1 MLRLLGAHLVRRP
14 WLFLVA
20 ALVLVLDAV
29 LLGADLP
36 DRLGNGGTTDPG
48 SESARV
54 QRVLEAHY
62 PEQQPNLVL
71 LVSVPE
77 GAQVDDRA
85 FAAQGAALAERL
97 AFEKP
102 VVGVVSYWQTGLAE
116 LRSHDGRQAVVAA
129 RIQGDEK
136 QARAALEELAPR
148 FRGEQGGKAGQ
159 DGQGGQ
165 GGEDGKG
172 GRGGLSV
179 RITGPLAVQN
189 EIQGT
194 VADDLARSELI
205 ALPLTLI
212 VLVWVFGGVLAAA
225 LPVLVGLVTV
235 LATGAVLRIITG
247 FTEVSVFAQNLT
259 TALGLGL
266 AIDYALLI
274 VRRFREELDAGAL
287 PGEAVL
293 RTVRTAG
300 RTVLFSA
307 LTVAVALAAMLVFPL
322 YFLRSLA
329 YAGITVVLVSALAAL
344 TVLPAVLALLGRR
357 VDALTV
363 RRRGRGRGR
372 VNAPAPKGRVTELV
386 MRRAPLVTMAVTG
399 VLLVLGLPFLD
410 ARFGTAD
417 HRQLPAA
424 SESRIAQEVL
434 REEFDDLP
442 EGSIPVLLRTGGA
455 TPAAAR
461 ATAERIAGKLSALA
475 GVTRVESSA
484 GTYRD
489 GVRSEVPSPADSGR
503 RTAGHDL
510 LTVVAE
516 DDTAATSAA
525 HQELVGRLRGAAGS
539 DGASVGGPAAEVV
552 DSKAAI
558 GRGLVPALGFIL
570 VGTLVL
576 VFLLTGS
583 LALPLLTIVLNGLSL
598 TAMFGAVVWVFQ
610 EGGLSG
616 PLGFT
621 ATGDVEATLP
631 VLMFC
636 VAFGLS
642 MDYGVFLVARIKEH
656 FDRTA
661 DHRASVLH
669 GMRTTGGLITAAAVV
684 LSVVFVSIGLS
695 RITNTKMLGLGVAL
709 AVLVDALVV
718 RTLLVPAVL
727 ALLGPRTWWAPAP
740 LRRIHQRLG
749 LREESG
755 PLVPADPPDSP
766 DSPGGPDGPDGP
778 ASPDSPAGPERTTH
792 DRAPAAL

>member
-1 MLRLLGAHLVRRP
+1 MLRLLGAHVVRRP

-20 ALVLVLDAV
+20 ALVLVLDAI

-36 DRLGNGGTTDPG
+36 DRLGSGGTTDPA

-77 GAQVDDRA
+77 GGQVDDRA
-85 FAAQGAALAERL
+85 LAAQGARLAERL

-116 LRSHDGRQAVVAA
+116 LRSHDGRQAVIAA
-129 RIQGDEK
+129 RIVGDEDR
-136 QARAALEELAPR
+136 ARSALEELAPR
-148 FRGEQGGKAGQ
+148 FRG
-159 DGQGGQ
+159 GQG
-165 GGEDGKG
+165 E
-172 GRGGLSV
+172 LTV
-179 RITGPLAVQN
+179 RITGPLAVRD
-189 EIQGT
+189 EIQST
-194 VADDLARSELI
+194 VAEDLARSELI

-235 LATGAVLRIITG
+235 LATGAVLRIVTG

-274 VRRFREELDAGAL
+274 VRRFREELDAGAA
-287 PGEAVL
+287 PGDAVA

-307 LTVAVALAAMLVFPL
+307 LTVAVALSAMLVFPL

-363 RRRGRGRGR
+363 RRRRRGTARGP
-372 VNAPAPKGRVTELV
+372 VADGRVTRLV
-386 MRRAPLVTMAVTG
+386 MRRAPLVTIAVTG
-399 VLLVLGLPFLD
+399 VLLVLGLPFLN

-417 HRQLPAA
+417 HRQLPA
-424 SESRIAQEVL
+424 SSQSRAAQESL
-434 REEFDDLP
+434 RADFDDLP
-442 EGSIPVLLRTGGA
+442 EGAVPVLLRDGGA
-455 TPAAAR
+455 
-461 ATAERIAGKLSALA
+461 ATAEAGERTGRIAGKLSALA

-489 GVRSEVPSPADSGR
+489 GLRTEVASPADSGR
-503 RTAGHDL
+503 RTAGYDL

-525 HQELVGRLRGAAGS
+525 HQDLVRVLRAAVGP
-539 DGASVGGPAAEVV
+539 DGGSVGGPAAEVV
-552 DSKAAI
+552 DGKAAI
-558 GRGLVPALGFIL
+558 GRGLAPALAL
-570 VGTLVL
+570 VLLGTLLL

-583 LALPLLTIVLNGLSL
+583 VVLPVLTVLLNGLSL
-598 TAMFGAVVWVFQ
+598 TAMFGAVVLVFQ
-610 EGGLSG
+610 EGALSG

-656 FDRTA
+656 HDRGG
-661 DHRASVLH
+661 DHRASVLA
-669 GMRTTGGLITAAAVV
+669 GMRSTGGLITAAAVV

-740 LRRIHQRLG
+740 LRRLHRRLG
-749 LREESG
+749 LREGFG
-755 PLVPADPPDSP
+755 PEPQPRTPHT
-766 DSPGGPDGPDGP
+766 
-778 ASPDSPAGPERTTH
+778 PAGPERTPH
-792 DRAPAAL
+792 DREPAAL

>member
-1 MLRLLGAHLVRRP
+1 MLRLLGAHVVRRP

-20 ALVLVLDAV
+20 ALVLVLDAL

-36 DRLGNGGTTDPG
+36 DRLGNGGTTDPA

-77 GAQVDDRA
+77 GGQVDDRA
-85 FAAQGAALAERL
+85 LAAQGAGLAERL
-97 AFEKP
+97 AFEKA
-102 VVGVVSYWQTGLAE
+102 VVGVVSYWQTGLAA
-116 LRSHDGRQAVVAA
+116 LRSHDGRQAVIAA
-129 RIQGDEK
+129 RVVGDEDR
-136 QARAALEELAPR
+136 ARAALEELAPR
-148 FRGEQGGKAGQ
+148 FRG
-159 DGQGGQ
+159 GQG
-165 GGEDGKG
+165 D
-172 GRGGLSV
+172 LTV
-179 RITGPLAVQN
+179 RITGPLAVRD
-189 EIQGT
+189 EIRST
-194 VADDLARSELI
+194 VAEDLARSELI

-274 VRRFREELDAGAL
+274 VRRFREELDAGAA
-287 PGEAVL
+287 PGDAVA

-363 RRRGRGRGR
+363 RRRPRRRSG
-372 VNAPAPKGRVTELV
+372 PAEGAVPGARVTRLV
-386 MRRAPLVTMAVTG
+386 MRRAPLVTVAVTG
-399 VLLVLGLPFLD
+399 VLLVLGLPFLN

-417 HRQLPAA
+417 HRQLPA
-424 SESRIAQEVL
+424 SSQSRAAQESL
-434 REEFDDLP
+434 RTDFDDLP
-442 EGSIPVLLRTGGA
+442 EGSVPVLLRDGGA
-455 TPAAAR
+455 AAAE
-461 ATAERIAGKLSALA
+461 AQERTGLIAGKLSALA
-475 GVTRVESSA
+475 GVTRVESSG

-489 GVRSEVPSPADSGR
+489 GRRAEDPSPADSGR
-503 RTAGHDL
+503 RTAGYDL

-525 HQELVGRLRGAAGS
+525 HQDLVRALRAAAGP

-558 GRGLVPALGFIL
+558 GRGLLPALALIL
-570 VGTLVL
+570 LGTLVL

-583 LALPLLTIVLNGLSL
+583 AVLPLLTVLLNGLSL

-610 EGGLSG
+610 EGALSG

-621 ATGDVEATLP
+621 ATGDIEATLP

-656 FDRTA
+656 HDRGG
-661 DHRASVLH
+661 DHRAAVLA
-669 GMRTTGGLITAAAVV
+669 GMRSTGGLITAAAVV

-740 LRRIHQRLG
+740 LRRVHRRLG
-749 LREESG
+749 LREETG
-755 PLVPADPPDSP
+755 PATGSRPQPFVPQSP
-766 DSPGGPDGPDGP
+766 D
-778 ASPDSPAGPERTTH
+778 GPERTSH
-792 DRAPAAL
+792 DREPAAL

>member
-1 MLRLLGAHLVRRP
+1 MLRLLGAHVVRRP

-20 ALVLVLDAV
+20 ALVLVLDAI

-36 DRLGNGGTTDPG
+36 DRLGSGGTTDPG

-77 GAQVDDRA
+77 GGQVDDRA
-85 FAAQGAALAERL
+85 LAAQGARLAERL

-116 LRSHDGRQAVVAA
+116 LRSHDGRQAVIAA
-129 RIQGDEK
+129 RITGDEDR
-136 QARAALEELAPR
+136 ARSALEELAPR
-148 FRGEQGGKAGQ
+148 FRG
-159 DGQGGQ
+159 GQG
-165 GGEDGKG
+165 D
-172 GRGGLSV
+172 LTV
-179 RITGPLAVQN
+179 RITGPLAVRD
-189 EIQGT
+189 EIQST
-194 VADDLARSELI
+194 VAEDLARSELI

-235 LATGAVLRIITG
+235 LATGAVLRIVTG

-274 VRRFREELDAGAL
+274 VRRFREELDAGAA
-287 PGEAVL
+287 PGDAVA

-307 LTVAVALAAMLVFPL
+307 LTVAVALSAMLVFPL

-363 RRRGRGRGR
+363 RRRRRGTARR
-372 VNAPAPKGRVTELV
+372 PAAGGRVTLLV
-386 MRRAPLVTMAVTG
+386 MRRAPLVTIAVTG
-399 VLLVLGLPFLD
+399 VLLVLGLPFLN

-417 HRQLPAA
+417 HRQLPA
-424 SESRIAQEVL
+424 SSQSRAAQESL
-434 REEFDDLP
+434 RADFDDLP
-442 EGSIPVLLRTGGA
+442 EGAVPVLLRDGGA
-455 TPAAAR
+455 
-461 ATAERIAGKLSALA
+461 ATAEARERTGRIAGKLSALT

-489 GVRSEVPSPADSGR
+489 GLRTEVASPADSGR
-503 RTAGHDL
+503 RTAGYDL

-525 HQELVGRLRGAAGS
+525 HQDLVRVLRAAAGP

-552 DSKAAI
+552 DGKAAI
-558 GRGLVPALGFIL
+558 GRGLAPALALIL
-570 VGTLVL
+570 LGTLVL

-583 LALPLLTIVLNGLSL
+583 VVLPVLTVLLNGLSL
-598 TAMFGAVVWVFQ
+598 TAMFGAVVLVFQ
-610 EGGLSG
+610 EGALSG

-656 FDRTA
+656 YDRGG
-661 DHRASVLH
+661 DHRASVLA
-669 GMRTTGGLITAAAVV
+669 GTRSTGGLITAAAVV

-740 LRRIHQRLG
+740 LRRLHRRLG
-749 LREESG
+749 LREDAG
-755 PLVPADPPDSP
+755 PEPQPPAPHT
-766 DSPGGPDGPDGP
+766 
-778 ASPDSPAGPERTTH
+778 PAGPERTPH
-792 DRAPAAL
+792 DREPAAL

>member
-1 MLRLLGAHLVRRP
+1 MLRLLGAHVVRRP

-20 ALVLVLDAV
+20 ALVLVLDAL

-36 DRLGNGGTTDPG
+36 DRLGNGGTTDPA

-77 GAQVDDRA
+77 GGQVDDRA
-85 FAAQGAALAERL
+85 LAAQGAGLAERL
-97 AFEKP
+97 AFEKA
-102 VVGVVSYWQTGLAE
+102 VVGVVSYWQTGLAA
-116 LRSHDGRQAVVAA
+116 LRSHDGRQAVIAA
-129 RIQGDEK
+129 RVVGDEDR
-136 QARAALEELAPR
+136 ARAALEELAPR
-148 FRGEQGGKAGQ
+148 FRG
-159 DGQGGQ
+159 GQG
-165 GGEDGKG
+165 D
-172 GRGGLSV
+172 LTV
-179 RITGPLAVQN
+179 RITGPLAVRD
-189 EIQGT
+189 EIRST
-194 VADDLARSELI
+194 VAEDLARSELI

-274 VRRFREELDAGAL
+274 VRRFREELDAGAA
-287 PGEAVL
+287 PGDAVA

-363 RRRGRGRGR
+363 RRRPRRRSG
-372 VNAPAPKGRVTELV
+372 PAEGAVPGARVTRLV
-386 MRRAPLVTMAVTG
+386 MRRAPLVTVAVTG
-399 VLLVLGLPFLD
+399 VLLVLGLPFLN

-417 HRQLPAA
+417 HRQLPA
-424 SESRIAQEVL
+424 SSQSRAAQESL
-434 REEFDDLP
+434 RTDFDDLP
-442 EGSIPVLLRTGGA
+442 EGSVPVLLRDGGA
-455 TPAAAR
+455 AAAE
-461 ATAERIAGKLSALA
+461 AQERTGLIAGKLSALA

-489 GVRSEVPSPADSGR
+489 GRRAEDPSPADSGR
-503 RTAGHDL
+503 RTAGYDL

-525 HQELVGRLRGAAGS
+525 HQDLVRALRAAAGP

-558 GRGLVPALGFIL
+558 GRGLLPALALIL
-570 VGTLVL
+570 LGTLVL

-583 LALPLLTIVLNGLSL
+583 AVLPLLTVLLNGLSL

-610 EGGLSG
+610 EGALSG

-621 ATGDVEATLP
+621 ATGDIEATLP

-656 FDRTA
+656 HDRGG
-661 DHRASVLH
+661 DHRAAVLA
-669 GMRTTGGLITAAAVV
+669 GMRSTGGLITAAAVV

-740 LRRIHQRLG
+740 LRRVHRRLG
-749 LREESG
+749 LREETG
-755 PLVPADPPDSP
+755 PATGSRPQPFVPQSP
-766 DSPGGPDGPDGP
+766 D
-778 ASPDSPAGPERTTH
+778 GPERTSH
-792 DRAPAAL
+792 DREPAAL

>member
-1 MLRLLGAHLVRRP
+1 MLRLLGAHIVRRP

-20 ALVLVLDAV
+20 ALVLVLDAL

-48 SESARV
+48 SQSARV

-129 RIQGDEK
+129 RIEGDEK
-136 QARAALEELAPR
+136 RARAALEELAPR
-148 FRGEQGGKAGQ
+148 FRGEQGKEGE
-159 DGQGGQ
+159 QG
-165 GGEDGKG
+165 EKG
-172 GRGGLSV
+172 GLTV

-189 EIQGT
+189 EIQST
-194 VADDLARSELI
+194 VAEDLARSELI

-235 LATGAVLRIITG
+235 LATGAVLRVITG

-274 VRRFREELDAGAL
+274 VRRFREELDAGAV

-329 YAGITVVLVSALAAL
+329 YAGITVVLVSALTAL

-363 RRRGRGRGR
+363 RRRRRGD
-372 VNAPAPKGRVTELV
+372 APSPKGRVTELV
-386 MRRAPLVTMAVTG
+386 MRRAPLVTVSVTG
-399 VLLVLGLPFLD
+399 ILLVSGLPFLN

-424 SESRIAQEVL
+424 SESRIAQETL
-434 REEFDDLP
+434 REDFDDLP

-455 TPAAAR
+455 SSASAQ
-461 ATAERIAGKLSALA
+461 ATADRMAAKLSALA

-489 GVRSEVPSPADSGR
+489 GLRSEVASPADSGR
-503 RTAGHDL
+503 RTAGYDL

-525 HQELVGRLRGAAGS
+525 HQELVGQLREAAGS

-570 VGTLVL
+570 AGTLVL

-583 LALPLLTIVLNGLSL
+583 LALPLLTIALNGLSL

-610 EGGLSG
+610 EGGFSG
-616 PLGFT
+616 LLGFT

-656 FDRTA
+656 FDRTG
-661 DHRASVLH
+661 DHRESVLN

-727 ALLGPRTWWAPAP
+727 ALLGRHAWWAPAP
-740 LRRIHQRLG
+740 LRRIHRRLG
-749 LREESG
+749 LREE
-755 PLVPADPPDSP
+755 PELLAPVSP
-766 DSPGGPDGPDGP
+766 Q
-778 ASPDSPAGPERTTH
+778 SPAGPERTSH
-792 DRAPAAL
+792 EREPAAL

>member
-1 MLRLLGAHLVRRP
+1 MLRLLGAHIVRRP

-20 ALVLVLDAV
+20 ALVLVLDAL

-129 RIQGDEK
+129 RIEGDEK
-136 QARAALEELAPR
+136 RSRAALEELAPR
-148 FRGEQGGKAGQ
+148 FRGEQGAE
-159 DGQGGQ
+159 
-165 GGEDGKG
+165 GEQG
-172 GRGGLSV
+172 GRGEQGGLTV
-179 RITGPLAVQN
+179 RITGQLAVQN
-189 EIQGT
+189 EIQST
-194 VADDLARSELI
+194 VAEDLARSELI

-235 LATGAVLRIITG
+235 LATGAVLRVITG
-247 FTEVSVFAQNLT
+247 FTDVSVFAQNLT

-274 VRRFREELDAGAL
+274 VRRFREELDAGL
-287 PGEAVL
+287 VPGEAVL

-329 YAGITVVLVSALAAL
+329 YAGITVVLVSALTAL

-363 RRRGRGRGR
+363 RRRGRRD
-372 VNAPAPKGRVTELV
+372 AQPPKGRVTELV
-386 MRRAPLVTMAVTG
+386 MRRAPLVTVAVTG
-399 VLLVLGLPFLD
+399 ILLVLGLPFLN

-424 SESRIAQEVL
+424 SESRIARETL
-434 REEFDDLP
+434 REDFDDLP

-455 TPAAAR
+455 SSADAR
-461 ATAERIAGKLSALA
+461 ATADRIAGKLSALA

-489 GVRSEVPSPADSGR
+489 GVRSEAPSPADSGR
-503 RTAGHDL
+503 RTAGYDL

-525 HQELVGRLRGAAGS
+525 HQELVGRLRDASGS

-576 VFLLTGS
+576 VFLMTGS
-583 LALPLLTIVLNGLSL
+583 LALPLLTIALNGLSL

-616 PLGFT
+616 LLGFT

-656 FDRTA
+656 FDRTG
-661 DHRASVLH
+661 DHRESVLH

-727 ALLGPRTWWAPAP
+727 ALLGRRAWWAPAP
-740 LRRIHQRLG
+740 LRRIHRRLG
-749 LREESG
+749 LREE
-755 PLVPADPPDSP
+755 PDAPAPDSP
-766 DSPGGPDGPDGP
+766 DSTD
-778 ASPDSPAGPERTTH
+778 SPDSPDSQASPDGPERTSN

>member
-1 MLRLLGAHLVRRP
+1 MLRLLGAHVVRRP

-20 ALVLVLDAV
+20 ALVLVLDAL

-36 DRLGNGGTTDPG
+36 DRLGNGGTTDPA

-71 LVSVPE
+71 LVSVPQ
-77 GAQVDDRA
+77 GGQVDDRA
-85 FAAQGAALAERL
+85 LAAQGAGLAERL

-116 LRSHDGRQAVVAA
+116 LRSHDGRQAVIAA
-129 RIQGDEK
+129 RIVGDEDR
-136 QARAALEELAPR
+136 ARAALEELAPR
-148 FRGEQGGKAGQ
+148 YR
-159 DGQGGQ
+159 GGQ
-165 GGEDGKG
+165 GE
-172 GRGGLSV
+172 LTV
-179 RITGPLAVQN
+179 RITGPLAVRD
-189 EIQGT
+189 EIQST
-194 VADDLARSELI
+194 VAEDLARSELI

-212 VLVWVFGGVLAAA
+212 VLVWVFGGVPAAA

-274 VRRFREELDAGAL
+274 VRRFREELDAGAA
-287 PGEAVL
+287 PGDAVA

-344 TVLPAVLALLGRR
+344 TVLPAALALLGRR

-363 RRRGRGRGR
+363 RRRRRLRRG
-372 VNAPAPKGRVTELV
+372 PAAGAVPGARVTRLV
-386 MRRAPLVTMAVTG
+386 MRRAPLVTAAVTG

-417 HRQLPAA
+417 HRQLPA
-424 SESRIAQEVL
+424 SSQSRAAQESL
-434 REEFDDLP
+434 RTDFDDLP
-442 EGSIPVLLRTGGA
+442 EGSVPVLLRDGGA
-455 TPAAAR
+455 APAEAQER
-461 ATAERIAGKLSALA
+461 TGRIAGKLSALA

-489 GVRSEVPSPADSGR
+489 GRLTEVPSPADSGR
-503 RTAGHDL
+503 RTAGYDL

-525 HQELVGRLRGAAGS
+525 HQDLVRALRTAAGP

-558 GRGLVPALGFIL
+558 GRGLIPALALIL
-570 VGTLVL
+570 LGTLVL

-583 LALPLLTIVLNGLSL
+583 AVLPLLTVLLNGLSL

-610 EGGLSG
+610 EGALSG

-621 ATGDVEATLP
+621 ATGDIEATLP

-656 FDRTA
+656 HDRGG
-661 DHRASVLH
+661 DHRAAVLA
-669 GMRTTGGLITAAAVV
+669 GMRSTGGLITAAAVV

-740 LRRIHQRLG
+740 LRRVHRRLG
-749 LREESG
+749 LREG
-755 PLVPADPPDSP
+755 TDPEPQPS
-766 DSPGGPDGPDGP
+766 
-778 ASPDSPAGPERTTH
+778 APDSPAGPERTSH
-792 DRAPAAL
+792 DREPAAL

>member
-1 MLRLLGAHLVRRP
+1 MLRLLGAHVVRRP

-20 ALVLVLDAV
+20 ALVLVLDAL

-36 DRLGNGGTTDPG
+36 DRLGSGGTTDPG

-85 FAAQGAALAERL
+85 FAAQGARLAERL

-116 LRSHDGRQAVVAA
+116 LRSHDGRQAVIAA
-129 RIQGDEK
+129 RIEGDEDR
-136 QARAALEELAPR
+136 ARTALEELAPR
-148 FRGEQGGKAGQ
+148 FRGAQQGEQGEQGG
-159 DGQGGQ
+159 
-165 GGEDGKG
+165 
-172 GRGGLSV
+172 LTV

-189 EIQGT
+189 EIQST
-194 VADDLARSELI
+194 VAEDLARSELI

-235 LATGAVLRIITG
+235 LATGAVLRLITG

-274 VRRFREELDAGAL
+274 VRRFREELDAGAV

-329 YAGITVVLVSALAAL
+329 YAGITVVLVSALTAL

-363 RRRGRGRGR
+363 RRRGRGD
-372 VNAPAPKGRVTELV
+372 APAPKGRVTELV
-386 MRRAPLVTMAVTG
+386 MRRAPLVTVAVTG
-399 VLLVLGLPFLD
+399 ILLVLGLPFLN

-417 HRQLPAA
+417 HRQLPTA
-424 SESRIAQEVL
+424 SESRIAQETL
-434 REEFDDLP
+434 REDFEDLP

-455 TPAAAR
+455 SSADAQ
-461 ATAERIAGKLSALA
+461 ATAGRIAGKLSALA

-489 GVRSEVPSPADSGR
+489 GARSEVPSPADSGR
-503 RTAGHDL
+503 RTAGYDL

-525 HQELVGRLRGAAGS
+525 HQELVGKLREAAGP
-539 DGASVGGPAAEVV
+539 DGASVGGPAAQVV

-558 GRGLVPALGFIL
+558 GRGLAPALGFIL

-583 LALPLLTIVLNGLSL
+583 LAMPLLTIALNGLSL

-616 PLGFT
+616 LLGFT

-656 FDRTA
+656 FDRTG
-661 DHRASVLH
+661 DHSASVLH

-727 ALLGPRTWWAPAP
+727 ALLGRRAWWAPAP
-740 LRRIHQRLG
+740 LRRIHRRLG
-749 LREESG
+749 LREE
-755 PLVPADPPDSP
+755 PEPAPNLPPA
-766 DSPGGPDGPDGP
+766 GP
-778 ASPDSPAGPERTTH
+778 ASPERTAH
-792 DRAPAAL
+792 DREPAAL

>member
-1 MLRLLGAHLVRRP
+1 MLRLLGAHVVRRP

-20 ALVLVLDAV
+20 ALVLVLDAL

-36 DRLGNGGTTDPG
+36 DRLGNGGTTDPA

-71 LVSVPE
+71 LVSVPQ
-77 GAQVDDRA
+77 GGQVDDRA
-85 FAAQGAALAERL
+85 LAAQGAGLAERL

-116 LRSHDGRQAVVAA
+116 LRSHDGRQAVIAA
-129 RIQGDEK
+129 RIVGDEDR
-136 QARAALEELAPR
+136 ARAALEELAPR
-148 FRGEQGGKAGQ
+148 YR
-159 DGQGGQ
+159 GGQ
-165 GGEDGKG
+165 GE
-172 GRGGLSV
+172 LTV
-179 RITGPLAVQN
+179 RITGPLAVRD
-189 EIQGT
+189 EIQST
-194 VADDLARSELI
+194 VAEDLARSELI

-212 VLVWVFGGVLAAA
+212 VLVWVFGGVPAAA

-274 VRRFREELDAGAL
+274 VRRFREELDAGAA
-287 PGEAVL
+287 PGDAVA

-344 TVLPAVLALLGRR
+344 TVLPAALALLGRR

-363 RRRGRGRGR
+363 RRRRRLRRG
-372 VNAPAPKGRVTELV
+372 PAEGAVPGARVTRLV
-386 MRRAPLVTMAVTG
+386 MRRAPLVTAAVTG

-417 HRQLPAA
+417 HRQLPA
-424 SESRIAQEVL
+424 SSQSRAAQESL
-434 REEFDDLP
+434 RTDFDDLP
-442 EGSIPVLLRTGGA
+442 EGSVPVLLRDGGA
-455 TPAAAR
+455 APSEAQER
-461 ATAERIAGKLSALA
+461 TARIAGKLSALA

-489 GVRSEVPSPADSGR
+489 GRLTEVPSPADSGR
-503 RTAGHDL
+503 RTAGYDL

-525 HQELVGRLRGAAGS
+525 HQDLVRALRTAAGS

-558 GRGLVPALGFIL
+558 GGGLIPALALIL
-570 VGTLVL
+570 LGTLVL

-583 LALPLLTIVLNGLSL
+583 AVLPLLTVLLNGLSL

-610 EGGLSG
+610 EGALSG

-621 ATGDVEATLP
+621 ATGDIEATLP

-656 FDRTA
+656 HDRGG
-661 DHRASVLH
+661 DHRAAVLA
-669 GMRTTGGLITAAAVV
+669 GMRSTGGLITAAAVV

-740 LRRIHQRLG
+740 LRRVHRRLG
-749 LREESG
+749 LREG
-755 PLVPADPPDSP
+755 TDPEPQPS
-766 DSPGGPDGPDGP
+766 
-778 ASPDSPAGPERTTH
+778 APDSPAGPERTSH
-792 DRAPAAL
+792 DREPAAL

>member
-1 MLRLLGAHLVRRP
+1 MLRLLGAHVVRRP

-20 ALVLVLDAV
+20 ALVLVLDAL

-36 DRLGNGGTTDPG
+36 DRLGSGGTTDPA
-48 SESARV
+48 SESAHV
-54 QRVLEAHY
+54 QRVLQAHY

-77 GAQVDDRA
+77 GGRVDDRA
-85 FAAQGAALAERL
+85 LAAQGARLAERL

-116 LRSHDGRQAVVAA
+116 LRSHDGRQAVIAA
-129 RIQGDEK
+129 RIVGDEDR
-136 QARAALEELAPR
+136 ARAALEELAPR
-148 FRGEQGGKAGQ
+148 YR
-159 DGQGGQ
+159 GGQ
-165 GGEDGKG
+165 GE
-172 GRGGLSV
+172 LTV
-179 RITGPLAVQN
+179 RITGSLAVRD
-189 EIQGT
+189 EIQST
-194 VADDLARSELI
+194 VAEDLARSELI

-266 AIDYALLI
+266 AIDYALLV
-274 VRRFREELDAGAL
+274 VRRFREELDTGAA
-287 PGEAVL
+287 PRDAVA

-300 RTVLFSA
+300 RTVLFSS

-363 RRRGRGRGR
+363 RRRRRRGPDTASATARGPRPTGRLTRL
-372 VNAPAPKGRVTELV
+372 A
-386 MRRAPLVTMAVTG
+386 MRRAPLVTVTVTG
-399 VLLVLGLPFLD
+399 LLLVLGLPFLN

-417 HRQLPAA
+417 HRQLPA
-424 SESRIAQEVL
+424 SSPSRAAQESL
-434 REEFDDLP
+434 RTDFEDLP
-442 EGSIPVLLRTGGA
+442 EGAVPVLLRDGG
-455 TPAAAR
+455 AAR
-461 ATAERIAGKLSALA
+461 AEESERTGRIAGKLSALA

-489 GVRSEVPSPADSGR
+489 GLLAEAPSPADSGR

-516 DDTAATSAA
+516 DDTASTSAA
-525 HQELVGRLRGAAGS
+525 HQDLVRALRAAAGPDGAA
-539 DGASVGGPAAEVV
+539 VGGPAAEVV

-558 GRGLVPALGFIL
+558 GRGLVPALAVIL
-570 VGTLVL
+570 LGTLVL

-583 LALPLLTIVLNGLSL
+583 VALPLLTVLLNGLSL
-598 TAMFGAVVWVFQ
+598 TAMFGAVVLVFQ
-610 EGGLSG
+610 EGALSG

-656 FDRTA
+656 YDRDG
-661 DHRASVLH
+661 DHGASVLA
-669 GMRTTGGLITAAAVV
+669 GMRSTGGLITAAAVV

-740 LRRIHQRLG
+740 LRRLHHRLG
-749 LREESG
+749 LRETTG
-755 PLVPADPPDSP
+755 PEPQSLVPP
-766 DSPGGPDGPDGP
+766 
-778 ASPDSPAGPERTTH
+778 SPAGPERTSH
-792 DRAPAAL
+792 DREPAAL

>member
-1 MLRLLGAHLVRRP
+1 MLRFLGAHVVRRP

-20 ALVLVLDAV
+20 ALVLVLDAI

-77 GAQVDDRA
+77 GGQVDDRA
-85 FAAQGAALAERL
+85 LAAQGARLAERL

-116 LRSHDGRQAVVAA
+116 LRSHDGRQAVIAA
-129 RIQGDEK
+129 RIVGDEDR
-136 QARAALEELAPR
+136 ARSALEELAPR
-148 FRGEQGGKAGQ
+148 FRG
-159 DGQGGQ
+159 GQG
-165 GGEDGKG
+165 E
-172 GRGGLSV
+172 LTV
-179 RITGPLAVQN
+179 RITGPLAVRE
-189 EIQGT
+189 EIQST
-194 VADDLARSELI
+194 VAEDLARSELI

-212 VLVWVFGGVLAAA
+212 VLVQVFGGVLAAA

-235 LATGAVLRIITG
+235 LATGAVLRIVTG

-274 VRRFREELDAGAL
+274 VRRFREELDAGAA
-287 PGEAVL
+287 PGDAVA

-307 LTVAVALAAMLVFPL
+307 LTVAVALSAMLVFPL

-329 YAGITVVLVSALAAL
+329 YAGITVVLVSALASL

-363 RRRGRGRGR
+363 RRRRRRAGTAAEPGPG
-372 VNAPAPKGRVTELV
+372 GRVTRLV
-386 MRRAPLVTMAVTG
+386 MRRAPLVTVAVTG
-399 VLLVLGLPFLD
+399 VLLVLGLPFLN

-417 HRQLPAA
+417 HRQLPA
-424 SESRIAQEVL
+424 SSQSRAAQESL
-434 REEFDDLP
+434 RADFDDLP
-442 EGSIPVLLRTGGA
+442 EGSVPVLLRDGGA
-455 TPAAAR
+455 
-461 ATAERIAGKLSALA
+461 ATAQESERTGRIAGKLSALA

-489 GVRSEVPSPADSGR
+489 GRRTEVPSPADSGR
-503 RTAGHDL
+503 RTAGYDL

-525 HQELVGRLRGAAGS
+525 HQDLVRVLRAAAGP

-558 GRGLVPALGFIL
+558 GRGLVPALALIL
-570 VGTLVL
+570 LGTLVL

-583 LALPLLTIVLNGLSL
+583 VVLPVLTVVLNGLSL
-598 TAMFGAVVWVFQ
+598 TAMFGAVVRVFQ
-610 EGGLSG
+610 EGALSG

-656 FDRTA
+656 YDRGG
-661 DHRASVLH
+661 DHRASVLA
-669 GMRTTGGLITAAAVV
+669 GMRSTGGLITAAAVV

-740 LRRIHQRLG
+740 LRRLHRRLG
-749 LREESG
+749 LREGAG
-755 PLVPADPPDSP
+755 PEPQPPAPPT
-766 DSPGGPDGPDGP
+766 
-778 ASPDSPAGPERTTH
+778 PAGPERTPH
-792 DRAPAAL
+792 DREPAAL

>member
-1 MLRLLGAHLVRRP
+1 MLRLLGAHVVRRP

-20 ALVLVLDAV
+20 ALVLVLDA
-29 LLGADLP
+29 LLIGADLP
-36 DRLGNGGTTDPG
+36 DRLGNGGTTDPA

-77 GAQVDDRA
+77 GGQVDDRA
-85 FAAQGAALAERL
+85 LAAQGAGLAERL
-97 AFEKP
+97 AFEKA
-102 VVGVVSYWQTGLAE
+102 VVGVVSYWQTGLAA
-116 LRSHDGRQAVVAA
+116 LRSHDGRQAVIAA
-129 RIQGDEK
+129 RVVGDEDR
-136 QARAALEELAPR
+136 ARAALEELAPR
-148 FRGEQGGKAGQ
+148 FRG
-159 DGQGGQ
+159 GQG
-165 GGEDGKG
+165 D
-172 GRGGLSV
+172 LTV
-179 RITGPLAVQN
+179 RITGPLAVRD
-189 EIQGT
+189 EIRST
-194 VADDLARSELI
+194 VAEDLARSELI

-274 VRRFREELDAGAL
+274 VRRFREELDAGAA
-287 PGEAVL
+287 PGDAVA

-363 RRRGRGRGR
+363 RRRPRRRSG
-372 VNAPAPKGRVTELV
+372 PAEGAVPGARVTRLV
-386 MRRAPLVTMAVTG
+386 MHRAPLVTVTVTG
-399 VLLVLGLPFLD
+399 VLLVLGLPFLN

-417 HRQLPAA
+417 HRQLPA
-424 SESRIAQEVL
+424 SSQSRAAQESL
-434 REEFDDLP
+434 RTDFDDLP
-442 EGSIPVLLRTGGA
+442 EGSVPVLLRDGGA
-455 TPAAAR
+455 AAAE
-461 ATAERIAGKLSALA
+461 AQERTGLIAGKLSALA

-489 GVRSEVPSPADSGR
+489 GRRAEDPSPADSGR
-503 RTAGHDL
+503 RTAGYDL

-525 HQELVGRLRGAAGS
+525 HQDLVRALRAAAGP

-558 GRGLVPALGFIL
+558 GRGLLPALALIL
-570 VGTLVL
+570 LGTLVL

-583 LALPLLTIVLNGLSL
+583 AVLPLLTVLLNGLSL

-610 EGGLSG
+610 EGALSG

-621 ATGDVEATLP
+621 ATGDIEATLP

-656 FDRTA
+656 HDRGG
-661 DHRASVLH
+661 DHRAAVLA
-669 GMRTTGGLITAAAVV
+669 GMRSTGGLITAAAVV

-740 LRRIHQRLG
+740 LRRVHRRLG
-749 LREESG
+749 LREETG
-755 PLVPADPPDSP
+755 PATGPRPQPFVPQSP
-766 DSPGGPDGPDGP
+766 D
-778 ASPDSPAGPERTTH
+778 GPERTSH
-792 DRAPAAL
+792 DREPAAL